1 MEQKNNE
8 EITTVADKS
17 NMLNMQPHDIWLQF
31 NTITVG
37 IGENKKTFDLVKI
50 FEGLEMLGKL
60 KSTLS
65 K

>member
-1 MEQKNNE
+1 MEQKNNG
-8 EITTVADKS
+8 EITTVVDES

-50 FEGLEMLGKL
+50 FEGLE
-60 KSTLS
+60 TLS
-65 K
+65 KLKINL